1 MKWLIQFKI
10 ASRQRLQPVSFD
22 EYLHR
27 VDAFDARYRVHERFE
42 LTVLSEGASSLL
54 LEILREVEGRHRTV
68 NARFQNS
75 RSGRKANRL
84 HVVRRP
90 GNRLDGGVQDDV
102 VEAFRSTFVG
112 LTRAHRNPHFG

>member
-1 MKWLIQFKI
+1 LVQFKI
-10 ASRQRLQPVSFD
+10 ASRQRLQPVSFN

-27 VDAFDARYRVHERFE
+27 VDALDARYRVDERFE
-42 LTVLSEGASSLL
+42 LTILPEGPSRLL
-54 LEILREVEGRHRTV
+54 LESLREIERRRRTV

-90 GNRLDGGVQDDV
+90 GDRLDRSIQHDI